1 MGRAF
6 LFCTE
11 NLCLIWA
18 LSSNLGYAPFYMLGV
33 RFNRYIPPK
42 DDRSPFEKLLPLFLE
57 LLTHNSGDVEE
68 ALDWMKELDKEHD
81 LFNKDY
87 SFEDFKADLE
97 RHGIIGPKPTKGK
110 GMALTAKAEQL
121 IRERALE
128 QVFGKLKKS
137 DLGQHAL
144 RRTGQGDEPTSDRRS
159 YRFGDR
165 IEQVA
170 MSDSIRNAQQR
181 GGEFQLSEDDLEVV
195 ENEHQSACATV
206 LMIDISH
213 SMILYGEDRITP
225 AKKVAMAL
233 AELIRRRY
241 PKDTLDIVVFGND
254 AWQVSL
260 KDLPYLQVGPFHT
273 NTVAGLE
280 LAMDLLRRRKLP
292 NRRIVMITDGK
303 PSCIKRDGEYYMNS
317 FGLDDLIV
325 ARTLDAAARAR
336 KLGIP
341 ITTFMVATD
350 PWLQRFIERFTEANN
365 GRAFYTGLQGLADMV
380 FRDHA
385 SGRKG

>member
-1 MGRAF
+1 
-6 LFCTE
+6 
-11 NLCLIWA
+11 
-18 LSSNLGYAPFYMLGV
+18 MLGH
-33 RFNRYIPPK
+33 RFAKYIPPQ

-57 LLTHNSGDVEE
+57 VLTHTSGDVEE
-68 ALDWMKELDKEHD
+68 ALDWMDEIDKEHG
-81 LFNKDY
+81 FYSNDY
-87 SFEDFKADLE
+87 GRKEFEADL
-97 RHGIIGPKPTKGK
+97 RKHGMIGRPTKGGK
-110 GMALTAKAEQL
+110 APLTGKAEKL
-121 IRERALE
+121 IRERALD
-128 QVFGKLKKS
+128 QVFGKLKKV
-137 DLGQHAL
+137 DRGNHAL
-144 RRTGQGDEPTSDRRS
+144 RRTGQGDEPTSDRRN

-181 GGEFQLSEDDLEVV
+181 GLDELRLSEDDLEVI
-195 ENEHQSACATV
+195 ETEHQSACATV

-233 AELIRRRY
+233 AELIKRRY

-280 LAMDLLRRRKLP
+280 LAMDILRRRKVR

-317 FGLDDLIV
+317 FGLDEYIV
-325 ARTLDAAARAR
+325 ARTLDAAVRAR
-336 KLGIP
+336 KSGIP
-341 ITTFMVATD
+341 ITTFMIARD
-350 PWLQRFIERFTEANN
+350 NSLQRFIERFTEANQ

-380 FRDHA
+380 FRDHTTNRKA
-385 SGRKG
+385 S

>member
-1 MGRAF
+1 
-6 LFCTE
+6 
-11 NLCLIWA
+11 
-18 LSSNLGYAPFYMLGV
+18 MLGH
-33 RFNRYIPPK
+33 RFAKYIPPQ

-57 LLTHNSGDVEE
+57 VLTHTSGDVEE
-68 ALDWMKELDKEHD
+68 ALDWMDEIDKEHG
-81 LFNKDY
+81 FYSNDY
-87 SFEDFKADLE
+87 GRKEFEADL
-97 RHGIIGPKPTKGK
+97 RKHGMIGRPTKGGK
-110 GMALTAKAEQL
+110 APLTGKAEKL
-121 IRERALE
+121 IRERALD
-128 QVFGKLKKS
+128 QVFGKLKKV
-137 DLGQHAL
+137 DRGNHAL
-144 RRTGQGDEPTSDRRS
+144 RRTGQGDEPTSDRRN

-181 GGEFQLSEDDLEVV
+181 GLDELRLSEDDLEVI
-195 ENEHQSACATV
+195 ETEHQSACATV

-233 AELIRRRY
+233 AELIKRRY

-280 LAMDLLRRRKLP
+280 LAMDILRRRKVR

-317 FGLDDLIV
+317 FGLDEYIV
-325 ARTLDAAARAR
+325 ARTLDAAVRAR
-336 KLGIP
+336 KAGIP
-341 ITTFMVATD
+341 ITTFMIARD
-350 PWLQRFIERFTEANN
+350 NYLQRFIERFTEANQ

-380 FRDHA
+380 FRDHTTNRKA
-385 SGRKG
+385 S

>member
-1 MGRAF
+1 MVGVTFR
-6 LFCTE
+6 T
-11 NLCLIWA
+11 
-18 LSSNLGYAPFYMLGV
+18 MLGN
-33 RFNRYIPPK
+33 RFARYIAPQ

-57 LLTHNSGDVEE
+57 LLIHTSGDLEE
-68 ALDWMKELDKEHD
+68 ALDWMKEVDKENG
-81 LFNKDY
+81 LFSKEY
-87 SFEDFKADLE
+87 TLEDFKADLKK
-97 RHGIIGPKPTKGK
+97 HGIIGDRPTKGGK
-110 GMALTAKAEQL
+110 TPLTGKAEKL

-128 QVFGKLKKS
+128 QVFGKLKKT
-137 DLGQHAL
+137 DQGGHAI
-144 RRTGQGDEPTSDRRS
+144 RRSGQGDEATSERRGF
-159 YRFGDR
+159 RFGDR

-181 GGEFQLSEDDLEVV
+181 GIDDLQLSEGDLEVI
-195 ENEHQSACATV
+195 ETEHQSACATV

-233 AELIRRRY
+233 AELIKRRY

-280 LAMDLLRRRKLP
+280 LAMDILRRRKLK

-317 FGLDDLIV
+317 FGLDDCIV
-325 ARTLDAAARAR
+325 ARTLDAAVRAR
-336 KLGIP
+336 KAHIP
-341 ITTFMVATD
+341 ITTFMIAQD
-350 PWLQRFIERFTEANN
+350 SYLQRFIEKFTEANQ

-380 FRDHA
+380 FRDHTTNRKA
-385 SGRKG
+385 S

>member
-1 MGRAF
+1 MPGH
-6 LFCTE
+6 
-11 NLCLIWA
+11 
-18 LSSNLGYAPFYMLGV
+18 
-33 RFNRYIPPK
+33 RFSKYVPPR
-42 DDRSPFEKLLPLFLE
+42 DDRTPFEQLLPLFLE
-57 LLTHNSGDVEE
+57 LLTHTSGDVEE
-68 ALDWMKELDKEHD
+68 ALDWMDELDKEHG
-81 LFNKDY
+81 FYSKDY
-87 SFEDFKADLE
+87 GRKEFEDDL
-97 RHGIIGPKPTKGK
+97 RKHGMIGRPTKGGK
-110 GMALTAKAEQL
+110 APLTGKAEKL

-128 QVFGKLKKS
+128 QVFGRLKKS
-137 DLGQHAL
+137 ERGSHGL
-144 RRTGQGDEPTSDRRS
+144 RKAGAGDEPTSERRA

-181 GGEFQLSEDDLEVV
+181 GIDDLRISEDDLEVI
-195 ENEHQSACATV
+195 ETEHQGTCATV

-233 AELIRRRY
+233 AELIKRRY

-280 LAMDLLRRRKLP
+280 LAMDLLRRRKVR

-317 FGLDDLIV
+317 FGLDDFIV
-325 ARTLDAAARAR
+325 ARCLDAAVRAR
-336 KLGIP
+336 KARIP
-341 ITTFMVATD
+341 ITTFMIARD
-350 PWLQRFIERFTEANN
+350 PYLQRFIERFTEANQ

-385 SGRKG
+385 SNRRSS

>member
-1 MGRAF
+1 MS
-6 LFCTE
+6 
-11 NLCLIWA
+11 I
-18 LSSNLGYAPFYMLGV
+18 LGT
-33 RFNRYIPPK
+33 RFGKYIPPQ
-42 DDRSPFEKLLPLFLE
+42 DDRTPFEKLLPLFLE
-57 LLTHNSGDVEE
+57 LLTHTSGDVEE
-68 ALDWMKELDKEHD
+68 ALDWMKELDKEHG
-81 LFNKDY
+81 LFNEQY
-87 SFEDFKADLE
+87 TIEDFKNDL
-97 RHGIIGPKPTKGK
+97 RKNGIIGDKPTKGK
-110 GMALTAKAEQL
+110 GSALTGKAEQM
-121 IRERALE
+121 IRQRALD
-128 QVFGKLKKS
+128 QVFGKLKKTEQ
-137 DLGQHAL
+137 GQHGL
-144 RRTGQGDEPTSDRRS
+144 RRTGQGDEETSDRRS
-159 YRFGDR
+159 FRFGDR

-181 GGEFQLSEDDLEVV
+181 GIDELRLSEDDLEVI
-195 ENEHQSACATV
+195 ETEHQSACATV

-254 AWQVSL
+254 AWQVGL

-280 LAMDLLRRRKLP
+280 LAMDILRRRKLK

-303 PSCIKRDGEYYMNS
+303 PSCVKRDGEYYMNS
-317 FGLDDLIV
+317 FGLDDFIV
-325 ARTLDAAARAR
+325 ARTLDAGARAR
-336 KLGIP
+336 KAGIP
-341 ITTFMVATD
+341 ITTFMIAQD
-350 PWLQRFIERFTEANN
+350 SYLQRFIVKFTEVNQ

-385 SGRKG
+385 SSRKAS

>member
-1 MGRAF
+1 MIGH
-6 LFCTE
+6 
-11 NLCLIWA
+11 
-18 LSSNLGYAPFYMLGV
+18 
-33 RFNRYIPPK
+33 RFAKYIPPQ

-57 LLTHNSGDVEE
+57 LLTHTSGDVEE
-68 ALDWMKELDKEHD
+68 ALDWMDQLDKEHG
-81 LFNKDY
+81 FY
-87 SFEDFKADLE
+87 SAEYGRREFEDDL
-97 RHGIIGPKPTKGK
+97 RKHGMIGRPTKG
-110 GMALTAKAEQL
+110 GRAPLTGRAEKL

-128 QVFGKLKKS
+128 QVFGKLKKL
-137 DLGQHAL
+137 DRGNHAL

-159 YRFGDR
+159 FRFGDR

-181 GGEFQLSEDDLEVV
+181 GLDDLHLSEDDLEVI
-195 ENEHQSACATV
+195 ETEHQSACATV

-233 AELIRRRY
+233 AELIKRRY

-280 LAMDLLRRRKLP
+280 LAMDILRRRKVR

-317 FGLDDLIV
+317 FGLDEHIV
-325 ARTLDAAARAR
+325 ARTLDAAVRAR
-336 KLGIP
+336 KAGIP
-341 ITTFMVATD
+341 ITTFMIARD
-350 PWLQRFIERFTEANN
+350 NYLQRFIERFTEANQ

-385 SGRKG
+385 TNRKAS

>member
-1 MGRAF
+1 MIG
-6 LFCTE
+6 T
-11 NLCLIWA
+11 
-18 LSSNLGYAPFYMLGV
+18 
-33 RFNRYIPPK
+33 RFTKYIPPK
-42 DDRSPFEKLLPLFLE
+42 DDRTPFEQLLPLFLE
-57 LLTHNSGDVEE
+57 LLTHTSGDVEE
-68 ALDWMKELDKEHD
+68 ALDWMKEIDKEQP
-81 LFNKDY
+81 LFSKDY
-87 SFEDFKADLE
+87 TLEDFKNDL
-97 RHGIIGPKPTKGK
+97 RKHGLIGDPPRKG
-110 GMALTAKAEQL
+110 GRTPLTGKAEQL
-121 IRERALE
+121 IRQRALD

-137 DLGQHAL
+137 DRGTHGL
-144 RRTGQGDEPTSDRRS
+144 RRVGEGDELTSERRS

-181 GGEFQLSEDDLEVV
+181 NVDDLQLSEGDLEVI
-195 ENEHQSACATV
+195 ETEHQSACATV
-206 LMIDISH
+206 LMLDISH

-233 AELIRRRY
+233 AELIKRRY
-241 PKDTLDIVVFGND
+241 PKDTLDFVVFGND

-280 LAMDLLRRRKLP
+280 LSMDILRRRKLK

-317 FGLDDLIV
+317 MGLDEFIV
-325 ARTLDAAARAR
+325 ARTLDAAVRAR
-336 KLGIP
+336 KAHIP
-341 ITTFMVATD
+341 ITTFMIAQD
-350 PWLQRFIERFTEANN
+350 PYLQRFIERFTEANQ

-385 SGRKG
+385 SNRKAS

>member
-1 MGRAF
+1 M
-6 LFCTE
+6 E
-11 NLCLIWA
+11 SI
-18 LSSNLGYAPFYMLGV
+18 
-33 RFNRYIPPK
+33 RFGKYVPPK
-42 DDRSPFEKLLPLFLE
+42 DDRTPFEKLLPIFLE
-57 LLTHNSGDVEE
+57 ILTHTSGDVDE
-68 ALDWMKELDKEHD
+68 ALDWMQEVDKEHGLFSAEYTFENFKED
-81 LFNKDY
+81 LFKQ
-87 SFEDFKADLE
+87 
-97 RHGIIGPKPTKGK
+97 GILGVPTAGGPTE
-110 GMALTAKAEQL
+110 LTGKAERL
-121 IRERALE
+121 IRERALD

-137 DLGQHAL
+137 DRGDHGL
-144 RRTGQGDEPTSDRRS
+144 RRTGQGDESTSDRRT

-181 GGEFQLSEDDLEVV
+181 GIDELNLSEADLEVI
-195 ENEHQSACATV
+195 ETEHQSACATV

-233 AELIRRRY
+233 AELIARRY

-254 AWQVSL
+254 AWQISL
-260 KDLPYLQVGPFHT
+260 KDLPYLQVGPYHT

-280 LAMDLLRRRKLP
+280 LAMDILRRRKLK

-317 FGLDDLIV
+317 FGLDDYIV
-325 ARTLDAAARAR
+325 ARTLDAAVRAR
-336 KLGIP
+336 KSHIP
-341 ITTFMVATD
+341 ITTFMIAQD
-350 PWLQRFIERFTEANN
+350 HYLQHFIERFTEANQ
-365 GRAFYTGLQGLADMV
+365 GRTFYTGLQGLADMV

-385 SGRKG
+385 NNRKAS

>member
-1 MGRAF
+1 MDER
-6 LFCTE
+6 T
-11 NLCLIWA
+11 
-18 LSSNLGYAPFYMLGV
+18 
-33 RFNRYIPPK
+33 
-42 DDRSPFEKLLPLFLE
+42 PFEKLLPLFLE
-57 LLTHNSGDVEE
+57 MLTHTSGDVEE
-68 ALDWMKELDKEHD
+68 ALDWMDQVDRE
-81 LFNKDY
+81 
-87 SFEDFKADLE
+87 
-97 RHGIIGPKPTKGK
+97 HGIYPPDYGRKEFEEDLRKHGIVGCMPGK
-110 GMALTAKAEQL
+110 GGKASLTGKAEKL

-137 DLGQHAL
+137 DRGDHGL
-144 RRTGQGDEPTSDRRS
+144 RRTGQGDEATSDRRT

-181 GGEFQLSEDDLEVV
+181 GIDDLHLSENDLEVV
-195 ENEHQSACATV
+195 ESEHQSACATV

-233 AELIRRRY
+233 AELIARRY
-241 PKDTLDIVVFGND
+241 PRDTLDIVVFGND

-260 KDLPYLQVGPFHT
+260 KDLPYLQVGPYHT

-280 LAMDLLRRRKLP
+280 LAMDLLRRRKLK

-303 PSCIKRDGEYYMNS
+303 PSCLKRDGEYYMNS
-317 FGLDDLIV
+317 FGLDDFIV
-325 ARTLDAAARAR
+325 ARTLDAAVRAR
-336 KLGIP
+336 KAGIP
-341 ITTFMVATD
+341 ITTFMIAQD
-350 PWLQRFIERFTEANN
+350 HYLQRFIERFTEANN

-385 SGRKG
+385 SNRKAS

>member
-1 MGRAF
+1 
-6 LFCTE
+6 
-11 NLCLIWA
+11 
-18 LSSNLGYAPFYMLGV
+18 MLGH
-33 RFNRYIPPK
+33 RFAKYIPPQ
-42 DDRSPFEKLLPLFLE
+42 DDRTPFEKLLPLFLE
-57 LLTHNSGDVEE
+57 VLTHTSGDVEE
-68 ALDWMKELDKEHD
+68 ALDWMDQIDKEHG
-81 LFNKDY
+81 FYSNDY
-87 SFEDFKADLE
+87 GRKEFEADL
-97 RHGIIGPKPTKGK
+97 RKHGMIGRPTKGGK
-110 GMALTAKAEQL
+110 APLTGKAEKL
-121 IRERALE
+121 IRERALD
-128 QVFGKLKKS
+128 QVFGKLKKV
-137 DLGQHAL
+137 DRGNHAL
-144 RRTGQGDEPTSDRRS
+144 RRTGQGDEPTSDRRN
-159 YRFGDR
+159 YRFGDL

-181 GGEFQLSEDDLEVV
+181 GLDELRLSEDDLEVI
-195 ENEHQSACATV
+195 ETEHQSACATV

-233 AELIRRRY
+233 AELIKRRY

-280 LAMDLLRRRKLP
+280 LAMDILRRRKVR

-317 FGLDDLIV
+317 FGLDEYIV
-325 ARTLDAAARAR
+325 ARTLDAAVRAR
-336 KLGIP
+336 KAGIP
-341 ITTFMVATD
+341 ITTFMIARD
-350 PWLQRFIERFTEANN
+350 NYLQRFIERFTEANQ

-380 FRDHA
+380 FRDHTTNRKA
-385 SGRKG
+385 S

>member
-1 MGRAF
+1 
-6 LFCTE
+6 
-11 NLCLIWA
+11 
-18 LSSNLGYAPFYMLGV
+18 MLLH
-33 RFNRYIPPK
+33 RFSKYVPPQ
-42 DDRSPFEKLLPLFLE
+42 DDRTPFQKLLPLFLE
-57 LLTHNSGDVEE
+57 LLTHTSGDVEE
-68 ALDWMKELDKEHD
+68 ALDWMDQLDKDHQ
-81 LFNKDY
+81 FY
-87 SFEDFKADLE
+87 SEAYGRKEFEADL
-97 RHGIIGPKPTKGK
+97 RKQGIIGERPAKGGK
-110 GMALTAKAEQL
+110 APLTGKAEKL
-121 IRERALE
+121 LRERALE

-137 DLGQHAL
+137 DRGDHGQ
-144 RRTGQGDEPTSDRRS
+144 RRTGQGDEATSDRRA

-170 MSDSIRNAQQR
+170 MSDSLRNAQQR
-181 GGEFQLSEDDLEVV
+181 GLDELRLSEDDLEVI
-195 ENEHQSACATV
+195 EAEHQSACATV

-233 AELIRRRY
+233 AELIARRY

-280 LAMDLLRRRKLP
+280 LAMDLLRRRKLK

-317 FGLDDLIV
+317 FGLDDVIV
-325 ARTLDAAARAR
+325 ARTLDAAVRAR
-336 KLGIP
+336 KAGIP
-341 ITTFMVATD
+341 ITTFMIAQD
-350 PWLQRFIERFTEANN
+350 HYLQRFIERFTEANN

-380 FRDHA
+380 FRDHTTNKRA
-385 SGRKG
+385 

>member
-1 MGRAF
+1 
-6 LFCTE
+6 
-11 NLCLIWA
+11 
-18 LSSNLGYAPFYMLGV
+18 MLGV
-33 RFNRYIPPK
+33 RFAKYLPPK

-57 LLTHNSGDVEE
+57 LLTHTSGDVEE
-68 ALDWMKELDKEHD
+68 ALDWMKELDKENG

-87 SFEDFKADLE
+87 TLEDFKADLKK
-97 RHGIIGPKPTKGK
+97 HGIIGDKPTKGK
-110 GMALTAKAEQL
+110 GPGLTAKAEQL
-121 IRERALE
+121 IRQRALD

-137 DLGQHAL
+137 EGGRHAL
-144 RRTGQGDEPTSDRRS
+144 RRTGQGDEPTGDRRT

-165 IEQVA
+165 AEHIA
-170 MSDSIRNAQQR
+170 MSDSIRNAQQHGLDDLR
-181 GGEFQLSEDDLEVV
+181 LSEDDLEVM
-195 ENEHQSACATV
+195 ETEHQSACATV

-233 AELIRRRY
+233 AELIARRY

-280 LAMDLLRRRKLP
+280 LAMDILRRRKLR

-317 FGLDDLIV
+317 FGLDDMIV
-325 ARTLDAAARAR
+325 ARTLDAAVRAR
-336 KLGIP
+336 KAGIP
-341 ITTFMVATD
+341 ITTFMIARD
-350 PWLQRFIERFTEANN
+350 NYLQRFIEKFTEANQ
-365 GRAFYTGLQGLADMV
+365 GRAFYTGLKGLADMV

-385 SGRKG
+385 SGRKAS

>member
-1 MGRAF
+1 MPGH
-6 LFCTE
+6 
-11 NLCLIWA
+11 
-18 LSSNLGYAPFYMLGV
+18 
-33 RFNRYIPPK
+33 RFSKYIPPQ

-57 LLTHNSGDVEE
+57 LLTHTSGDVEE
-68 ALDWMKELDKEHD
+68 ALDWMDEIDKEHG
-81 LFNKDY
+81 FYSNDY
-87 SFEDFKADLE
+87 GRKEFEADL
-97 RHGIIGPKPTKGK
+97 RKHGLIGGPTKGGK
-110 GMALTAKAEQL
+110 APLTGKAEKL
-121 IRERALE
+121 IRERALD
-128 QVFGKLKKS
+128 QVFGKLKKV
-137 DLGQHAL
+137 DRGNHAL

-165 IEQVA
+165 LEQVA

-181 GGEFQLSEDDLEVV
+181 GLDDLHLSEDDLEVI
-195 ENEHQSACATV
+195 ETEHQSACATV

-233 AELIRRRY
+233 AELIKRRY

-280 LAMDLLRRRKLP
+280 LAMDILRRRKVR

-317 FGLDDLIV
+317 FGLDEYIV
-325 ARTLDAAARAR
+325 ARTLDAAVRAR
-336 KLGIP
+336 KAGIP
-341 ITTFMVATD
+341 ITTFMIARD
-350 PWLQRFIERFTEANN
+350 PYLQQFIERFTEANQ

-380 FRDHA
+380 FRDHTTDRKA
-385 SGRKG
+385 S

>member
-1 MGRAF
+1 MP
-6 LFCTE
+6 LH
-11 NLCLIWA
+11 
-18 LSSNLGYAPFYMLGV
+18 
-33 RFNRYIPPK
+33 RFSKYVPSQ
-42 DDRSPFEKLLPLFLE
+42 DDRTPFEKLLPLFLE
-57 LLTHNSGDVEE
+57 LLTHTSGDVEE
-68 ALDWMKELDKEHD
+68 ALDWMDQLDKEHA
-81 LFNKDY
+81 FYTGTYGRKE
-87 SFEDFKADLE
+87 FEADLKKQ
-97 RHGIIGPKPTKGK
+97 GIIGDKPTKGSK
-110 GMALTAKAEQL
+110 APLTGKAEKL
-121 IRERALE
+121 IRERALD

-137 DLGQHAL
+137 DRGDHGM
-144 RRTGQGDEPTSDRRS
+144 RRTGQGDEATSDRRS

-181 GGEFQLSEDDLEVV
+181 GIDELNLSEADLEVI
-195 ENEHQSACATV
+195 ETEQQSACATV

-233 AELIRRRY
+233 AELIKRRY

-280 LAMDLLRRRKLP
+280 LAMDILRRRKLK

-325 ARTLDAAARAR
+325 ARTLDAGVRAR
-336 KLGIP
+336 KAGIP
-341 ITTFMVATD
+341 ITTFMIAQD
-350 PWLQRFIERFTEANN
+350 QYLQRFIERFTEANQ

-385 SGRKG
+385 ANRKAS

>member
-1 MGRAF
+1 M
-6 LFCTE
+6 
-11 NLCLIWA
+11 
-18 LSSNLGYAPFYMLGV
+18 
-33 RFNRYIPPK
+33 
-42 DDRSPFEKLLPLFLE
+42 FLE
-57 LLTHNSGDVEE
+57 LLTHTSGDVPE

-81 LFNKDY
+81 IFSKDY
-87 SFEDFKADLE
+87 GIEDFKRDLE
-97 RHGIIGPKPTKGK
+97 KHGIIGPRPGK
-110 GMALTAKAEQL
+110 GEGMGLTGKAEQL

-128 QVFGKLKKS
+128 QVFGKLKKA
-137 DLGQHAL
+137 DRGQHSL
-144 RRTGQGDEPTSDRRS
+144 KRPGQGDESTSDRRS

-165 IEQVA
+165 LEQVA
-170 MSDSIRNAQQR
+170 MSDSIRNAQHR
-181 GGEFQLSEDDLEVV
+181 GLDDLRLTEDDLEVI
-195 ENEHQSACATV
+195 ETEHQSACATV
-206 LMIDISH
+206 LMLDISH

-280 LAMDLLRRRKLP
+280 LSMDILRRRKLP
-292 NRRIVMITDGK
+292 NKRIVMITDGK

-336 KLGIP
+336 KLRIP
-341 ITTFMVATD
+341 ITTFMIASD
-350 PWLQRFIERFTEANN
+350 PWLQRFIERFTEANG
-365 GRAFYTGLQGLADMV
+365 GRAFYTGLHGLADMV

-385 SGRKG
+385 AGRRE

>member
-1 MGRAF
+1 
-6 LFCTE
+6 
-11 NLCLIWA
+11 
-18 LSSNLGYAPFYMLGV
+18 MLGH
-33 RFNRYIPPK
+33 RFTKYVPPQ

-57 LLTHNSGDVEE
+57 LLTHTSGDVEE
-68 ALDWMKELDKEHD
+68 ALDWMDQLDKEHG
-81 LFNKDY
+81 FYTADY
-87 SFEDFKADLE
+87 GRKEFEDDL
-97 RHGIIGPKPTKGK
+97 RKHGMIGRPTKGGK
-110 GMALTAKAEQL
+110 APLTGKAEKL

-128 QVFGKLKKS
+128 QVFGKLKKV
-137 DLGQHAL
+137 DRGNHAL

-165 IEQVA
+165 LEQVA

-181 GGEFQLSEDDLEVV
+181 GLDDLHLSEDDLEVI
-195 ENEHQSACATV
+195 ETEHQSACATV

-233 AELIRRRY
+233 AELIKRRY

-280 LAMDLLRRRKLP
+280 LAMDILRRRKVR

-303 PSCIKRDGEYYMNS
+303 PSCIKKDGEYYMNS
-317 FGLDDLIV
+317 FGLDEHIV
-325 ARTLDAAARAR
+325 ARTLDAAVRAR
-336 KLGIP
+336 KAGIP
-341 ITTFMVATD
+341 ITTFMIARD
-350 PWLQRFIERFTEANN
+350 NYLQRFIERFTEANQ

-380 FRDHA
+380 FRDHTTNRKA
-385 SGRKG
+385 S

>member
-1 MGRAF
+1 MSGH
-6 LFCTE
+6 
-11 NLCLIWA
+11 
-18 LSSNLGYAPFYMLGV
+18 
-33 RFNRYIPPK
+33 RFSRFIPPQ
-42 DDRSPFEKLLPLFLE
+42 DDRSPFEKLVPLFLE
-57 LLTHNSGDVEE
+57 LVTHTSGEVEE
-68 ALDWMKELDKEHD
+68 ALDWMDQLDQEHGFYTPEYGRKE
-81 LFNKDY
+81 
-87 SFEDFKADLE
+87 FEADL
-97 RHGIIGPKPTKGK
+97 RKHGMIGDRPRKGGK
-110 GMALTAKAEQL
+110 APLTGKAEKL
-121 IRERALE
+121 LREHALE
-128 QVFGKLKKS
+128 QVFGKLKRTEGGS
-137 DLGQHAL
+137 HAL
-144 RRTGQGDEPTSDRRS
+144 RRTGQGDEATSDRRG

-181 GGEFQLSEDDLEVV
+181 GIDDLRLNEGDLEVI
-195 ENEHQSACATV
+195 ETEHQSACATV

-233 AELIRRRY
+233 SELIKRRY

-280 LAMDLLRRRKLP
+280 LAMDILRRRKLR

-325 ARTLDAAARAR
+325 ARTLDAAVRAR
-336 KLGIP
+336 KAGIP
-341 ITTFMVATD
+341 ITTFMIAQD
-350 PWLQRFIERFTEANN
+350 PYLQRFIEKFTETNQ
-365 GRAFYTGLQGLADMV
+365 GRAFYTGLKGLADMV

-385 SGRKG
+385 SNRKAS

>member
-1 MGRAF
+1 M
-6 LFCTE
+6 
-11 NLCLIWA
+11 
-18 LSSNLGYAPFYMLGV
+18 
-33 RFNRYIPPK
+33 
-42 DDRSPFEKLLPLFLE
+42 
-57 LLTHNSGDVEE
+57 LTHTSGDVEE
-68 ALDWMKELDKEHD
+68 ALDWMDQLDKEHGFYTNEYGRKQFEED
-81 LFNKDY
+81 LRKN
-87 SFEDFKADLE
+87 
-97 RHGIIGPKPTKGK
+97 GIVGDPPTKGGK
-110 GMALTAKAEQL
+110 APLTGKAEKL
-121 IRERALE
+121 IRERALD

-137 DLGQHAL
+137 DRGDHGL
-144 RRTGQGDEPTSDRRS
+144 RRTGQGDETTSDRRT

-165 IEQVA
+165 LEQVA

-181 GGEFQLSEDDLEVV
+181 GIDEFNLSEDDLEVV
-195 ENEHQSACATV
+195 ETEHQSACATV

-233 AELIRRRY
+233 AELIARRY

-260 KDLPYLQVGPFHT
+260 KDLPYLQVGPYHT

-280 LAMDLLRRRKLP
+280 LAMDLLRRRRLK

-303 PSCIKRDGEYYMNS
+303 PSCIKLDGEYYMNS
-317 FGLDDLIV
+317 FGLDERIV
-325 ARTLDAAARAR
+325 ARTLDAAVRAR
-336 KLGIP
+336 KAGIP
-341 ITTFMVATD
+341 ITTFMIAQD
-350 PWLQRFIERFTEANN
+350 HYLQHFIERFTEANQ

-385 SGRKG
+385 SNRKAS

>member
-1 MGRAF
+1 MSGH
-6 LFCTE
+6 
-11 NLCLIWA
+11 
-18 LSSNLGYAPFYMLGV
+18 
-33 RFNRYIPPK
+33 RFSKYVPPQ
-42 DDRSPFEKLLPLFLE
+42 DDRTPFERLLPLFLE
-57 LLTHNSGDVEE
+57 MLTHTSGDVEE
-68 ALDWMKELDKEHD
+68 ALDWMDQLDKEHG
-81 LFNKDY
+81 FYNEQYGRKE
-87 SFEDFKADLE
+87 FEDDL
-97 RHGIIGPKPTKGK
+97 RKHGIIGDRPTKGGK
-110 GMALTAKAEQL
+110 TPLTGKAEKL

-128 QVFGKLKKS
+128 QVFGKLRKS
-137 DLGQHAL
+137 DRGDHGL
-144 RRTGQGDEPTSDRRS
+144 RRTGQGDEATSDRRG

-181 GGEFQLSEDDLEVV
+181 GIDELNLSEADLEVI
-195 ENEHQSACATV
+195 ETEHQSACATV

-233 AELIRRRY
+233 AELIARRY
-241 PKDTLDIVVFGND
+241 PKDTLDVVVFGND

-280 LAMDLLRRRKLP
+280 LAMDLLRRRKLK

-303 PSCIKRDGEYYMNS
+303 PSCIKREGEYYMNS
-317 FGLDDLIV
+317 FGLDDFIV
-325 ARTLDAAARAR
+325 ARTLDAAVRAR
-336 KLGIP
+336 KAGIP
-341 ITTFMVATD
+341 ITTFMIAQD
-350 PWLQRFIERFTEANN
+350 HYLQHFIERFTEANQ

-380 FRDHA
+380 FRDHTSNRKA
-385 SGRKG
+385 S

>member
-1 MGRAF
+1 M
-6 LFCTE
+6 
-11 NLCLIWA
+11 LIH
-18 LSSNLGYAPFYMLGV
+18 
-33 RFNRYIPPK
+33 RFSKYTPPL
-42 DDRSPFEKLLPLFLE
+42 DARTPFEKLLPLFLE
-57 LLTHNSGDVEE
+57 MLTHTSGDVEE
-68 ALDWMKELDKEHD
+68 ALDWMDQVDKEHGVYTPEYGR
-81 LFNKDY
+81 KE
-87 SFEDFKADLE
+87 FEADL
-97 RHGIIGPKPTKGK
+97 RKHGLIGDAPGK
-110 GMALTAKAEQL
+110 GGKAPLTGKAEKL
-121 IRERALE
+121 IRERALD

-137 DLGQHAL
+137 DRGDHGL
-144 RRTGQGDEPTSDRRS
+144 RRTGQGDETTSDRRA

-181 GGEFQLSEDDLEVV
+181 GIDELNLNERDLEVI
-195 ENEHQSACATV
+195 ETEHQSACATV

-233 AELIRRRY
+233 AELIARRY

-280 LAMDLLRRRKLP
+280 LAMDLLRRRKLK

-317 FGLDDLIV
+317 FGLDEYIV
-325 ARTLDAAARAR
+325 ARTLDAAVRAR
-336 KLGIP
+336 KAGIP
-341 ITTFMVATD
+341 ITTFMIAQD
-350 PWLQRFIERFTEANN
+350 NYLQRFIERFTEANN

-380 FRDHA
+380 FRDHT
-385 SGRKG
+385 SNRKSS